1 MGKRR
6 GNSRWSEGLAPEV
19 TNTPSEFEQVTA
31 RLRLQ
36 PNQYTDSASVGREEL
51 ATGVRS
57 RELAEGHASE
67 RVGTARGVGPCWHV
81 AG

>member
-1 MGKRR
+1 MGKRP

-36 PNQYTDSASVGREEL
+36 PHQYTESVPLRQWVEKDWRQKFVPESLLKAMRLSEWGLPEE
-51 ATGVRS
+51 
-57 RELAEGHASE
+57 
-67 RVGTARGVGPCWHV
+67 
-81 AG
+81 